1 MSETHLRRHDVAIAF
16 ATFEAAGC
24 RAPKSHGTDE
34 GLDFALRVW
43 LSVLSDVTR
52 QELLELV
59 IAYVRSPGSKWWP
72 TPGELLTL
80 RKDSS
85 DDALEAWGRMF
96 KAIGRF
102 GRARPPTPRAQ
113 LPLST
118 VVEVP
123 IWCLDDDPDVDRAMH
138 AGLAAIG
145 GWRVACQI
153 KESDQIAHRAA
164 FRDAYRS
171 ARGRAAWAGERA
183 AVAAITGGKLP
194 PMLTDG
200 IAND

>member
-1 MSETHLRRHDVAIAF
+1 MEADTHVRRHDVAIAF

-24 RAPKSHGTDE
+24 RAPKSHNTDE

-43 LSVLSDVTR
+43 LAVLADVTR

-72 TPGELLTL
+72 TPGVLLTL
-80 RKDSS
+80 RNDSS
-85 DDALEAWGRMF
+85 DDALEAWGRLF
-96 KAIGRF
+96 QAIGRY
-102 GRARPPTPRAQ
+102 GRARPPSAPGDGLELGAERW
-113 LPLST
+113 
-118 VVEVP
+118 V
-123 IWCLDDDPDVDRAMH
+123 LDADADIDRAMA
-138 AGLAAIG
+138 AGLSAIG

-153 KESDQIAHRAA
+153 KESDQVAHRAA
-164 FRDAYRS
+164 FRDAYRA

-194 PMLTDG
+194 SMLTDG
-200 IAND
+200 VVR